1 MLAEEVSAQN
11 ESLDNQG
18 LLNKVTEVQQGRWN
32 ISSGVFEDGI
42 YYVSSKES
50 ISCNG
55 NSNIKL
61 KCDNAE
67 AFDIVF
73 FNGSSFI
80 SGESKNGSEL
90 LFTTPSNATSFKFNI
105 YNGNQLTPQN
115 IGKIEVY
122 VDNQIEQLKN
132 DLDKLSSL
140 PIGSIIQIEA
150 AKDNIET
157 TTQKY
162 GWQYLG
168 TSKIECE
175 DGAVMLLV
183 TNVYRKNN

>member
-1 MLAEEVSAQN
+1 M
-11 ESLDNQG
+11 
-18 LLNKVTEVQQGRWN
+18 NKVTEMQQGRWN
-32 ISSGVFEDGI
+32 ISSGVFEDGE

-122 VDNQIEQLKN
+122 VDSQIEQLKN
-132 DLDKLSSL
+132 EVSAQNESLSDYGLDNVV
-140 PIGSIIQIEA
+140 GE
-150 AKDNIET
+150 
-157 TTQKY
+157 
-162 GWQYLG
+162 
-168 TSKIECE
+168 
-175 DGAVMLLV
+175 LLQGQ
-183 TNVYRKNN
+183 